1 MNHMALNLKHPP
13 RKVLMIKSHSVGI
26 GDVLRSS
33 AAWRAM
39 KNAWPGVELH
49 LLFLTKHAGYPSEA
63 FIQHHH
69 LLASSTFLPIR
80 TGTPH
85 DADARKIPNWQII
98 QQVRKLAK
106 AIGPDWV
113 IDFEWAGSRTSVLT
127 WLAAHACKAQSL
139 GIAEFPLRGL
149 FYDHLAPSKRDFV
162 HQHALTEPFDY
173 TLRDF
178 VVLKGVGIERNGLPI
193 ELQATEQAHAWVKRI
208 LPVRTPSWL
217 RVGLNIGCA
226 TQGAAHKRMSLD
238 ALAAHFKAW
247 QQEQSIELIL
257 TGAHD
262 EAGINAEFIRKLKE
276 IDAVPRMLCD
286 LAGQTQPDTLTALIN
301 EMDVFIST
309 DSGPYHMAVGLKK
322 PTLCWFTAP
331 GPGSLH
337 CHPWVI
343 DLVQPSENEFLNAM
357 RRLQS
362 VAQSI

>member
-1 MNHMALNLKHPP
+1 MALNLKQPP
-13 RKVLMIKSHSVGI
+13 RKILMLKSHSVGI

-39 KNAWPGVELH
+39 KNTWPGVELH

-85 DADARKIPNWQII
+85 DADARKISNLKII
-98 QQVRKLAK
+98 GQVRQLAQH
-106 AIGPDWV
+106 IQPDLI
-113 IDFEWAGSRTSVLT
+113 IDFEWSGSRSSVLT
-127 WLAAHACKAQSL
+127 WFAAQTCGAQSL

-149 FYDHLAPSKRDFV
+149 FYKHLAPSKRSFV
-162 HQHALTEPFDY
+162 QRYGLTEPFDY

-178 VVLKGVGIERNGLPI
+178 VVLQGVGIERNGLPI
-193 ELQATEQAHAWVKRI
+193 ELQATEQAKATVHRM
-208 LPVRTPSWL
+208 LPARTQGML

-226 TQGAAHKRMSLD
+226 TQGAAHKRMSLPT
-238 ALAAHFKAW
+238 LASHFKAW
-247 QQEQSIELIL
+247 QKERSIELFL
-257 TGAHD
+257 TGAD
-262 EAGINAEFIRKLKE
+262 NEAAINAEFIQQLKG
-276 IDAVPRMLCD
+276 IDAMPQVLHD

-322 PTLCWFTAP
+322 PTLCWLTAA

-337 CHPWVI
+337 HHPWVI
-343 DLVQPSENEFLNAM
+343 DLVQPSEIEFSDAM
-357 RRLQS
+357 SRLQT
-362 VAQSI
+362 VAQMR

>member
-1 MNHMALNLKHPP
+1 MALKLQHPP
-13 RKVLMIKSHSVGI
+13 RKILMIKSHSVGI

-39 KNAWPGVELH
+39 KNKWPDVELH

-80 TGTPH
+80 SGTPH
-85 DADARKIPNWQII
+85 DADARKISNLHII
-98 QQVRKLAK
+98 RQVRQLAK
-106 AIGPDWV
+106 SIQPDLI
-113 IDFEWAGSRTSVLT
+113 IDFEWSGSRSSVLT
-127 WLAAHACKAQSL
+127 WFAAQACGAQSL

-149 FYDHLAPSKRDFV
+149 FYKHLAPSKRSFV
-162 HQHALTEPFDY
+162 QSHGLSEPFDY

-178 VVLKGVGIERNGLPI
+178 VVLKGAGIERQGLPI
-193 ELQATEQAHAWVKRI
+193 ELQATPEAVNAIQRI
-208 LPVRTPSWL
+208 LPPRSSPDIL

-226 TQGAAHKRMSLD
+226 TEGAAHKRMSLPT
-238 ALAAHFKAW
+238 LASHLKAW
-247 QQEQSIELIL
+247 QKERPIELFL
-257 TGAHD
+257 TGAD
-262 EAGINAEFIRKLKE
+262 NEVAINQEFIQRLKE
-276 IDAVPRMLCD
+276 IDAMPRLLVD

-322 PTLCWFTAP
+322 PTLCWFTAY

-337 CHPWVI
+337 GHQWVEAHVEP
-343 DLVQPSENEFLNAM
+343 DENTFLRAM
-357 RRLQS
+357 KRLSNFHQ
-362 VAQSI
+362 